1 MVLRLGFLLAGPV
14 GLPRSSGVCWKTW
27 HSPRRYHLVLSWMS
41 DLKLPLIWFE
51 WCCGW
56 ASYWLG
62 QWAFLEVLEYVGK
75 LGILLAVITWFYPGC
90 QERKSAVDDST
101 KSRHYIAWQTLNSAV
116 GKPGN

>member
-1 MVLRLGFLLAGPV
+1 MGKETKPPESWAKKRA
-14 GLPRSSGVCWKTW
+14 SIKTHAW
-27 HSPRRYHLVLSWMS
+27 
-41 DLKLPLIWFE
+41 KLPLIWFE

-101 KSRHYIAWQTLNSAV
+101 KSRHYKIGRASCRERV
-116 GKPGN
+116 